1 MKAVVEVA
9 ADFYY
14 KGGSTAGGVHAAG
27 IAGVSHGH

>member
-14 KGGSTAGGVHAAG
+14 KGGQPPGAFTPSG